1 MPNQNIAHKPP
12 SMNVTAK
19 FGKIGTYRKK
29 PPRLA
34 TSASDRRINTHRSI
48 IAKPFAINCPQKFWL
63 PTGLA
68 IQMLIDSRRLRRR
81 NEKVLIIRFNHNNV
95 SWRDGGFGARKKCCW
110 DDSAGQFRAATASYS
125 PNDDQ
130 VIGTINSGQ
139 TSPREYAHTSKYQAL
154 VFEGNG
160 HDRVEVTVTGAKAYV
175 ALADST
181 LTPIAGGVGRLNVA
195 LPYHGPDT
203 EAFYILVKSLTSQPA
218 RLSVHLQKSP
228 ANAPRPSDAT
238 R

>member
-1 MPNQNIAHKPP
+1 MKNFLL
-12 SMNVTAK
+12 S
-19 FGKIGTYRKK
+19 G
-29 PPRLA
+29 
-34 TSASDRRINTHRSI
+34 SI
-48 IAKPFAINCPQKFWL
+48 I
-63 PTGLA
+63 T
-68 IQMLIDSRRLRRR
+68 MLVGGMAASGQ
-81 NEKVLIIRFNHNNV
+81 EK
-95 SWRDGGFGARKKCCW
+95 
-110 DDSAGQFRAATASYS
+110 SAPASIVPANFVAQQASYS
-125 PNDDQ
+125 ANDIQ

-139 TSPREYAHTSKYQAL
+139 TTKPGEYTHTSKYQAF

-160 HDRVEVTVTGAKAYV
+160 HDKVEVTVTGAKAYV

-181 LTPIAGGVGRLNVA
+181 LTPIAGGVGRLDVA

-228 ANAPRPSDAT
+228 ANVSQPADAT